1 MWGEYGPGDG
11 DVGGRQHPRERA
23 AVRDLAAERDPKSA
37 AGRDLADTRDPE
49 VTLVRITD
57 IRATPVT
64 VPLHA
69 PLRHANGCH
78 WGRFVRTIV
87 EVETDDGR
95 VGLGEMGGG
104 GEGANA
110 AFQGLKPYLVGRDPA
125 RLEEMRFL
133 VANPTASLY
142 NNRTQIVAALE
153 FACLDLLGQRWEV
166 PVSEILGGRLRER
179 VPFAS
184 YLFFRYPR
192 PDAPGAEVR
201 TAEQLVAQARALKR
215 EHGFTSHKLKGGVFP
230 PEYELACYRALAE
243 ALPGDRFRFDPN
255 GVWSAEQ
262 AIRFGQQIEDIR
274 NDYLEDP
281 VYGLHGMRRVRE
293 KVRMPLATNTVV
305 VNFEQ
310 LSANVLSTAVDVIL
324 LDTTF
329 WGGIR
334 PCVKAAGICETF
346 QLGVAVHSSGEL
358 GIQLAT
364 MLHLGAVVPNLSFAA
379 DAHYHHLV
387 DDVIVGGR
395 MKYEGGAIAVP
406 AGPGLGVRLDR
417 DKLAEYHELFRRLGP
432 YPYDQDPLRP
442 GWAPLVPNDRWAD
455 PSDAR
460 VPQVPA

>member
-1 MWGEYGPGDG
+1 M
-11 DVGGRQHPRERA
+11 
-23 AVRDLAAERDPKSA
+23 
-37 AGRDLADTRDPE
+37 
-49 VTLVRITD
+49 RIAR

-64 VPLHA
+64 VPLEA

-87 EVETDDGR
+87 EVESDEGL

-104 GEGANA
+104 GESATF
-110 AFQGLKPYLVGRDPA
+110 AFKGVERYLLGHDPA
-125 RLEEMRFL
+125 RLEELRFL

-153 FACLDLLGQRWEV
+153 FACLDLLGQKWGV

-184 YLFFRYPR
+184 YLFFRYPGQG
-192 PDAPGAEVR
+192 GAGEVR
-201 TAEQLVAQARALKR
+201 SVEQLVAHAHELKR
-215 EHGFTSHKLKGGVFP
+215 RHGFTSHKLKGGVFA
-230 PEYELACYRALAE
+230 PEYELECYRALAA

-255 GVWSAEQ
+255 GVWSTEQ
-262 AIRFGQQIEDIR
+262 AIWFGQQIEGIR

-281 VYGLHGMRRVRE
+281 VFGLHGMRRVRE

-305 VNFEQ
+305 VGFEQ
-310 LSANVLSTAVDVIL
+310 LSANVLDTAVDVIL

-334 PCVKAAGICETF
+334 PCLKAAGVCETF

-364 MLHLGAVVPNLSFAA
+364 MLHMGAVLPNLSFAA
-379 DAHYHHLV
+379 DAHYHHLQ
-387 DDVIVGGR
+387 DDVIAGG
-395 MKYEGGAIAVP
+395 KLAYQGGSFAVP
-406 AGPGLGVRLDR
+406 GGPGLGVRLDR
-417 DKLAEYHELFRRLGP
+417 EKLARYHELFLRLGP

-442 GWAPLVPNDRWAD
+442 GWTPLVPNERWAD
-455 PSDAR
+455 PADGR
-460 VPQVPA
+460 VPEVPA